1 MGRDWGSQPQLSYW
15 GDFTVRF
22 IISDCVLLSYR
33 ENEVAGYVY
42 YEVDNFD
49 DIRNPFMSL
58 ETEDPSMA
66 RVRSSPP
73 ERERRITRARFH
85 KEPTWSKQRPVGP
98 MRANHRWTWTNENS
112 ITRPRVCQEKQRNLT
127 GPGRERRKE
136 VMDAFDIAFSKAWKS
151 KPLEV

>member
-1 MGRDWGSQPQLSYW
+1 MGWCGSLAGRDWGSQPQLSYW

-85 KEPTWSKQRPVGP
+85 KPLSGESEEPHWTRQR
-98 MRANHRWTWTNENS
+98 E
-112 ITRPRVCQEKQRNLT
+112 EET
-127 GPGRERRKE
+127 GDGG
-136 VMDAFDIAFSKAWKS
+136 F
-151 KPLEV
+151 

>member
-1 MGRDWGSQPQLSYW
+1 MKKKLKYFNPRVGWCGSLVGRDWGSPPQLSYW
-15 GDFTVRF
+15 GDITVRF
-22 IISDCVLLSYR
+22 IITDCCLLFYR
-33 ENEVAGYVY
+33 ESEVAGYVY

-85 KEPTWSKQRPVGP
+85 KEQTRSKQRPVGSLDDQ
-98 MRANHRWTWTNENS
+98 AGS
-112 ITRPRVCQEKQRNLT
+112 L
-127 GPGRERRKE
+127 
-136 VMDAFDIAFSKAWKS
+136 
-151 KPLEV
+151 